1 LHQDSHVLIAGIVV
15 LAVALVVLARVN
27 LDVEQVAQAVQ
38 DLASLDVKAL
48 VLAVLVL
55 AHSVA
60 KQPAQVVRELV
71 L

>member
-1 LHQDSHVLIAGIVV
+1 MLIAGMVV

-38 DLASLDVKAL
+38 DFASLDVKAL
-48 VLAVLVL
+48 VLAVQAL

>member
-1 LHQDSHVLIAGIVV
+1 MLIAGMVV
-15 LAVALVVLARVN
+15 LAVALVVLARAN

-48 VLAVLVL
+48 VLAVLAL

>member
-1 LHQDSHVLIAGIVV
+1 MLIAGIVV

-48 VLAVLVL
+48 VLAVLAL

>member
-1 LHQDSHVLIAGIVV
+1 LHQDSHVLIAGLVV

-27 LDVEQVAQAVQ
+27 LDVEQVAQAV
-38 DLASLDVKAL
+38 
-48 VLAVLVL
+48 LVL

>member
-1 LHQDSHVLIAGIVV
+1 MLIAGMVV

-60 KQPAQVVRELV
+60 KQPAQVVREHV

>member
-1 LHQDSHVLIAGIVV
+1 MLIAGMVV

-55 AHSVA
+55 AHSAA

>member
-1 LHQDSHVLIAGIVV
+1 MLIAGMVV

-27 LDVEQVAQAVQ
+27 LDVEQVVQAVQ

>member
-1 LHQDSHVLIAGIVV
+1 MLIAGMVV
-15 LAVALVVLARVN
+15 LAVALVVLVRVN

-48 VLAVLVL
+48 VLAVLAL

>member
-1 LHQDSHVLIAGIVV
+1 MLIAGMVV

-48 VLAVLVL
+48 VLAVLAL

>member
-1 LHQDSHVLIAGIVV
+1 MLIAGMVV
-15 LAVALVVLARVN
+15 LSVALVVLARVN

-55 AHSVA
+55 AHLVA
-60 KQPAQVVRELV
+60 KQPAQVVYGNLFYD
-71 L
+71 LFT

>member
-1 LHQDSHVLIAGIVV
+1 MLIAGMVV

-55 AHSVA
+55 AHSVQNNLH
-60 KQPAQVVRELV
+60 KLYGN
-71 L
+71 LFYDLFT

>member
-1 LHQDSHVLIAGIVV
+1 MLIAGMVV

-38 DLASLDVKAL
+38 DLASLHVKAL